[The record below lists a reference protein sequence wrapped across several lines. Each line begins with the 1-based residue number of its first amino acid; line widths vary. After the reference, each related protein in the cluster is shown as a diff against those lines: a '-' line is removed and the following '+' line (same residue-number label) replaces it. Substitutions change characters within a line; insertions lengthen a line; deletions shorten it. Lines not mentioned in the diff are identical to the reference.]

1 MIRLDRIHG
10 VWRNVCCLGVGSEG
24 VWGVISAGWAMVL
37 DTMTGRERVVT
48 RAEVEAEAV
57 AHGVFSECDRA
68 VKEERM
74 DESA

>member
-1 MIRLDRIHG
+1 M
-10 VWRNVCCLGVGSEG
+10 GVGSEG
-24 VWGVISAGWAMVL
+24 VWRVISAGWAMVL

-48 RAEVEAEAV
+48 RAEAEAEAV
-57 AHGVFSECDRA
+57 AQVASCGTHRA